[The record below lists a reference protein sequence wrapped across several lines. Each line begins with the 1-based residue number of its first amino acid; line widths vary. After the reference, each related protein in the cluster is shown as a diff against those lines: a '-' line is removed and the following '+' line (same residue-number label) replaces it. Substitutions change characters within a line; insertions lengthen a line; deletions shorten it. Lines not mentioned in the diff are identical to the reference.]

1 MLSGLKKKR
10 KKPTLSRGGRA
21 PARGS
26 SLARPPFSFRPHYSP
41 ARQAG
46 FSTEGRV
53 SQEGW
58 ARAPLS
64 ATQCPVGGLLFLIG
78 CFWDNGHLYRAD
90 QPSPAPGHSCLN
102 WLDAQSG
109 LAFAPESGECPSRTA
124 GGRAEA
130 VFQPR
135 PMVPS
140 LPSQAPATTATAGTR
155 TRTHAG
161 PGATSAARLE
171 LPRSDLARTC
181 AAQVPRPRAQ
191 GFPGAVATP
200 AAHVRP
206 RDTGRPR
213 PAPPR
218 PIGQGCLQAAGPEA
232 HWPAPPPGM
241 SSFSASS

>member
-124 GGRAEA
+124 GGRAGGGRVPTPTHGAFSPLSGAGNHSYCRNPDQDPRGPWCYVSGEA
-130 VFQPR
+130 GAPEKRPCQDLRCPGTQTPR
-135 PMVPS
+135 P
-140 LPSQAPATTATAGTR
+140 G
-155 TRTHAG
+155 
-161 PGATSAARLE
+161 
-171 LPRSDLARTC
+171 LPRYN
-181 AAQVPRPRAQ
+181 
-191 GFPGAVATP
+191 
-200 AAHVRP
+200 
-206 RDTGRPR
+206 
-213 PAPPR
+213 
-218 PIGQGCLQAAGPEA
+218 
-232 HWPAPPPGM
+232 
-241 SSFSASS
+241 